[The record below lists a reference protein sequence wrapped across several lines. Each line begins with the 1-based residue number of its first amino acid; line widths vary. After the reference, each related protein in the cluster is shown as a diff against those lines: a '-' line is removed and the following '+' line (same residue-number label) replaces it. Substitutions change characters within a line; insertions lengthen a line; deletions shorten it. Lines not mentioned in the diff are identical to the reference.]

1 MKSMRY
7 VLKYKNLGDEQYQ
20 EEHYITIKRVLYSFI
35 QRRTHYDI
43 VILEYTNQHLFKEA
57 NNES

>member
-1 MKSMRY
+1 MRY

-20 EEHYITIKRVLYSFI
+20 EEHYITIKCALYSFI

-43 VILEYTNQHLFKEA
+43 VILEYTNQYLFKEV
-57 NNES
+57 NNEEDD